1 MKLATTDIF
10 KRICYNNSDLI
21 TLNDEQLKDLQSKI
35 LIMANDI
42 ITICEENN
50 LSYHLTG
57 GTALGAV
64 RHHGF
69 IPWDDDLDIDIERK
83 DYNKLLEI
91 IKEKYQDKYFIHNQ
105 YNKDG
110 FSTVATNIRMKN
122 TIVRGCNDFSNKEC
136 GVGIDIAI
144 IENTFENAFL
154 RKLHGVLSLGLG
166 FIASCRKFS
175 KNRKYLLDLV
185 KEDKEAKKIFYKKI
199 VIGTLFSFLTP
210 RRWNIIYDK
219 CNSICK
225 NSNSKFVSVPNGRK
239 HFFKEMYLRKDFCEY
254 ERCDF
259 EGNNWKI
266 PKEYDKYLTH
276 MYGDYMKIPDERNR
290 EKHVVLEFKLD

>member
-91 IKEKYQDKYFIHNQ
+91 IKEKYQDKYFIHNP

-144 IENTFENAFL
+144 IENTFENISVF
-154 RKLHGVLSLGLG
+154 
-166 FIASCRKFS
+166 
-175 KNRKYLLDLV
+175 
-185 KEDKEAKKIFYKKI
+185 
-199 VIGTLFSFLTP
+199 LFSFFSSL
-210 RRWNIIYDK
+210 
-219 CNSICK
+219 
-225 NSNSKFVSVPNGRK
+225 
-239 HFFKEMYLRKDFCEY
+239 
-254 ERCDF
+254 
-259 EGNNWKI
+259 
-266 PKEYDKYLTH
+266 
-276 MYGDYMKIPDERNR
+276 
-290 EKHVVLEFKLD
+290 